1 MLHAMWEQ
9 SAAQWIPV
17 MIFAG
22 VPGSAGCDDFNKES
36 VAVNG
41 LAVSGFVSTPFNVA
55 VGGTDFDDVGTQ
67 TSGGFWRSSKGNG
80 RETAQGYIHE
90 VPRNKSCPPS
100 ATATTLN
107 TACVNPKPSSLL
119 NISAGNGGVPD

>member
-41 LAVSGFVSTPFNVA
+41 LAVSGFASTPFNVA

-67 TSGGFWRSSKGNG
+67 TSGGFWSLSNG
-80 RETAQGYIHE
+80 TGKESPQGYIHE
-90 VPRNKSCPPS
+90 VPWNNSFRPP
-100 ATATTLN
+100 APPHTLQTRCAN
-107 TACVNPKPSSLL
+107 PNPLSLVN
-119 NISAGNGGVPD
+119 N